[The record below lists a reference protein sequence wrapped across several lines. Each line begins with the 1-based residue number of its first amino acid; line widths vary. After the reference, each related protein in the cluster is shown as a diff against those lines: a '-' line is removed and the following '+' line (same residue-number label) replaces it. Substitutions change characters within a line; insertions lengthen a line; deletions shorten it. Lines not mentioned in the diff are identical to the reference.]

1 MGMAEYTTNEVIE
14 KLFRVYE
21 SAMDIAID
29 IASNVCYESNYDMY
43 ACIDSIH
50 NVALDIADNI
60 EYIIDAMEK
69 LFNVKIPA
77 EIRDK
82 MRKLNEEYEKKEYE
96 TEQEQ

>member
-1 MGMAEYTTNEVIE
+1 MAEYTTNEVIE

-21 SAMDIAID
+21 SAMGIALDIAD
-29 IASNVCYESNYDMY
+29 GSCYESNYDVY

-50 NVALDIADNI
+50 DVALDIADNT

-77 EIRDK
+77 KIRNK
-82 MRKLNEEYEKKEYE
+82 MRKLSKEYEKIK
-96 TEQEQ
+96 QKQ